1 MKLACQKLLMV
12 DIQSTHFTMTS
23 AGCAKNAEETVRNV
37 VNGMIDADPTICP
50 RPSSACSSM
59 CCFVMGRDASILLD
73 PTAANGQPEKATTL
87 LRPAA
92 DPSLDPAYA
101 AQLNATCPPSYQ
113 AVNNS
118 PVAPNTLSN
127 QYYRNAGCCI
137 LTSDAAL
144 LTRSERHGGEGEH
157 ERVGRL
163 DVVVVDGAVQGR
175 GW

>member
-1 MKLACQKLLMV
+1 MISFAFAARDSVSK
-12 DIQSTHFTMTS
+12 S
-23 AGCAKNAEETVRNV
+23 AGFT
-37 VNGMIDADPTICP
+37 CP
-50 RPSSACSSM
+50 RRLGQQLVDSFRRQEPHSPWTTWWGPARTSSIGTARSSA
-59 CCFVMGRDASILLD
+59 FTNR
-73 PTAANGQPEKATTL
+73 